1 MKRPVAIG
9 IAMLAAAFAVAQQ
22 PPSKPYLKE
31 HMDSLRKMGWPKG
44 DTAAPGQT
52 TVPNAGIY
60 GRPRNFMEINGKAVL
75 LHATSRGKVYAL
87 PPDNMPVLAPDMTL
101 TEKMPGSSR
110 TYQPAPPSRMPNPLY
125 PRKKR
130 SS

>member
-1 MKRPVAIG
+1 MLVSAVA
-9 IAMLAAAFAVAQQ
+9 AAQQ
-22 PPSKPYLKE
+22 PPLKPYLKE

-44 DTAAPGQT
+44 DTAVPGQAA
-52 TVPNAGIY
+52 VPDAGIY
-60 GRPRNFMEINGKAVL
+60 GRPRSFVEINDKAVL
-75 LHATSRGKVYAL
+75 LHTTSRGKVYAL

-110 TYQPAPPSRMPNPLY
+110 TYKPAPPSSMPNPLY

-130 SS
+130 RS